1 MKGPRPGLRCGFRS
15 LIGPLVLRP
24 AAVDR
29 LRFLLT
35 VSGIAVGVATIAAIR
50 LANASVLSSFSDTVD
65 LVAGKASITVLAD
78 GPGIPEATLSR
89 LAWLRRAGATLAP
102 AITETAAAG
111 AADGEVVEVLGIDPL
126 ADGAARQYSF
136 APSQDDSAEHA
147 TYSGAQ
153 ATRSFLEGVRG
164 SEAPGAG
171 AAVERAEAHSP
182 FEENPPFP
190 VAAAKQDA
198 LGSEANLFSIFD
210 RDSILVTEAFAA
222 RHALRAGSSFPLVT
236 NSVERTFRVAAVLRL
251 TGAARAASGSIV
263 FMDLAAAQE
272 AFGKVGRLDRI
283 DVVLPPGLSEEGRA
297 RFEAEIRASLPPGT
311 TAGRPERR
319 TETVDRL
326 VRAFRVNLSA
336 LGLIALLVGMY
347 FVYNTLSIS
356 VLRRRTDIGTVRA
369 LGASKRS
376 VFAVFLAEGLAL
388 GTLGSAAGAG
398 LGAALA
404 KFALLLVGGTA
415 TQLYIPSAHPSL
427 HLDPL
432 VLLLAFALG
441 VVSSTLSALA
451 PALEA
456 AGVEPAAT
464 MRHGSV
470 EAARRRRTRPL
481 ALAGAVLLV
490 LAALATRPGPV
501 RGLPLFGF
509 ASVFL
514 IVSGVS
520 LLAPAAVTFVS
531 ARLDGPALRLF
542 GVEARLARANLT
554 GSLSRTSVAVAALT
568 MALAMMVA
576 VAVMVG
582 SFRTTVATWASQTL
596 SSDLFL
602 SPASGRS
609 GPSFGRI
616 PDEAIALV
624 RSVPGV
630 DEVGPF
636 LAFSATWNGVP
647 FTVGSGLFAFIAKH
661 GNLPLVDGRD
671 PRVVLAGALERGEAM
686 VSEPYAE
693 KFRVK
698 TGDEV
703 ELPTDKGPVRMRVA
717 GVYTDYSNDRGT
729 ITLDRAQFQ
738 RIWPLAG
745 ASTAAVTLKPGVP
758 PEEGARRVA
767 AALRGRYALR
777 VRTNATLRKVVLRIF
792 DRTFAVT
799 YALEAVALAVAV
811 LGVFNTLT
819 ALVLERR
826 REIGLLRV
834 LGASAARV
842 KRAVRYEAA
851 AIGGL
856 GAGLG
861 ALAGGAMSLVLVHV
875 INRQS
880 FGWTIAMHVP
890 WGFLAA
896 ALGLVLL
903 ATLAAASRPAG
914 LAAATDVAAALKE
927 E

>member
-1 MKGPRPGLRCGFRS
+1 VTGFRH
-15 LIGPLVLRP
+15 LLGPLVLRP
-24 AAVDR
+24 AAKDR
-29 LRFLLT
+29 LRFFLT

-65 LVAGKASITVLAD
+65 FVAGKASITVLAD
-78 GPGIPEATLSR
+78 GPGIPEAALER

-111 AADGEVVEVLGIDPL
+111 AADGEVVDVLGIDPL
-126 ADGAARQYSF
+126 ADGSAREYSF
-136 APSQDDSAEHA
+136 ASEESDILSIFEKDSVLVTSVFAERNHLHP
-147 TYSGAQ
+147 GD
-153 ATRSFLEGVRG
+153 FLPLVVRG
-164 SEAPGAG
+164 
-171 AAVERAEAHSP
+171 VER
-182 FEENPPFP
+182 
-190 VAAAKQDA
+190 
-198 LGSEANLFSIFD
+198 
-210 RDSILVTEAFAA
+210 R
-222 RHALRAGSSFPLVT
+222 
-236 NSVERTFRVAAVLRL
+236 FRVAAVLRPV
-251 TGAARAASGSIV
+251 GAARAASGSIL
-263 FMDLAAAQE
+263 FMDLAGAQE

-297 RFEAEIRASLPPGT
+297 RFEEEIRASLPPGT

-388 GTLGSAAGAG
+388 GVLGSAAGAG
-398 LGAALA
+398 LGAVLA
-404 KFALLLVGGTA
+404 KGALLLVGGTA
-415 TQLYIPSAHPSL
+415 TELYIPSAHPSL
-427 HLDPL
+427 HLDPF
-432 VLLLAFALG
+432 VLLLAFTVG
-441 VVSSTLSALA
+441 VVSSVLSALA

-481 ALAGAVLLV
+481 ALAGVVLLV
-490 LAALATRPGPV
+490 LAFLATLPGPV

-509 ASVFL
+509 LSVSL

-520 LLAPAAVTFVS
+520 LLAPAAVTLAA
-531 ARLDGPALRLF
+531 ARLDGPALRIF

-568 MALAMMVA
+568 MALAMMVS

-582 SFRTTVATWASQTL
+582 SFRTTVATWVGQTL
-596 SSDLFL
+596 ASDLFL

-609 GPSFGRI
+609 GASFGRI
-616 PDEAIALV
+616 PDEAIEIV
-624 RSVPGV
+624 RGVPGV
-630 DEVGPF
+630 DEVDPF
-636 LAFSATWNGVP
+636 LAFSATRDGVP

-671 PRVVLAGALERGEAM
+671 PKKVLARALEQSEVV

-693 KFRVK
+693 KFRVR

-703 ELPTDKGPVRMRVA
+703 ELPSDRGPVRFRVA

-729 ITLDRAQFQ
+729 VTLDRAQFQ
-738 RIWPLAG
+738 RIWPLTG
-745 ASTAAVTLKPGVP
+745 ASTVAVTLKGGVS

-767 AALRGRYALR
+767 AALQGRYVLR
-777 VRTNATLRKVVLRIF
+777 VRTNATLRRIVLRIF

-799 YALEAVALAVAV
+799 YALEGVALAVAV
-811 LGVFNTLT
+811 LGVLNTLT

-842 KRAVRYEAA
+842 RRAVRYEAA
-851 AIGGL
+851 AIGSL
-856 GAGLG
+856 GATLG
-861 ALAGGAMSLVLVHV
+861 TLAGGAMSLVLVHV

-880 FGWTIAMHVP
+880 FGWTIAMHAP

-903 ATLAAASRPAG
+903 ATLAAASHPAG

>member
-1 MKGPRPGLRCGFRS
+1 MTGSSPGLRCGFRS

-65 LVAGKASITVLAD
+65 FVAGKAGITVLAD
-78 GPGIPEATLSR
+78 GPGIPEAALER

-126 ADGAARQYSF
+126 ADAAAREYSF
-136 APSQDDSAEHA
+136 ASSQDGSAEHA

-153 ATRSFLEGVRG
+153 ATRSFLEG
-164 SEAPGAG
+164 E
-171 AAVERAEAHSP
+171 
-182 FEENPPFP
+182 
-190 VAAAKQDA
+190 K
-198 LGSEANLFSIFD
+198 LFSIFD
-210 RDSILVTEAFAA
+210 RDAILVTEAFAA
-222 RHALRAGSSFPLVT
+222 RHGIRAGSSLRLVA
-236 NSVERTFRVAAVLRL
+236 NSVERVFRVAAVLRP

-263 FMDLAAAQE
+263 FMDLAVAQE

-283 DVVLPPGLSEEGRA
+283 DIVLPPGLSGDDRA
-297 RFEAEIRASLPPGT
+297 RFEEEIRASLPPGT

-388 GTLGSAAGAG
+388 GVLGSAAGAA
-398 LGAALA
+398 LGVALA
-404 KFALLLVGGTA
+404 KGALLLVGGTA
-415 TQLYIPSAHPSL
+415 TELYLPSAHPAL

-432 VLLLAFALG
+432 VLLLAFTVG
-441 VVSSTLSALA
+441 VVSSVLSALA

-481 ALAGAVLLV
+481 ALVGSALLV
-490 LAALATRPGPV
+490 LAFLATRPGPV
-501 RGLPLFGF
+501 NGLPLFGF
-509 ASVFL
+509 VSVFL

-520 LLAPAAVTFVS
+520 LLAPAAVTFAA
-531 ARLDGPALRLF
+531 ARLDRPALRLF

-568 MALAMMVA
+568 MALAMMVS

-582 SFRTTVATWASQTL
+582 SFRTTVATWVGQTL
-596 SSDLFL
+596 ASDLFL

-616 PDEAIALV
+616 PDEAIDLV
-624 RSVPGV
+624 RAVPGV
-630 DEVGPF
+630 DDVDPF
-636 LAFSATWNGVP
+636 LAFSATRNGVP
-647 FTVGSGLFAFIAKH
+647 FTVGSRLFAFIAKH
-661 GNLPLVDGRD
+661 GNLPLVDGREA
-671 PRVVLAGALERGEAM
+671 RVVFTEALGKDEAM
-686 VSEPYAE
+686 ISEPFAE

-698 TGDEV
+698 VGELV
-703 ELPTDKGPVRMRVA
+703 ELPTDRGPVQVRVA
-717 GVYTDYSNDRGT
+717 GIYTDYSNDRGT
-729 ITLDRAQFQ
+729 VTLDRAHFQ

-745 ASTAAVTLKPGVP
+745 ASTVAVTLKHGVS

-777 VRTNATLRKVVLRIF
+777 VRTNATLRRIVLKIF

-842 KRAVRYEAA
+842 KRAIRYEAA

-880 FGWTIAMHVP
+880 FGWTIAMHAP

>member
-1 MKGPRPGLRCGFRS
+1 MSGFFRGS
-15 LIGPLVLRP
+15 RRGFFCLVGPLVLRP

-65 LVAGKASITVLAD
+65 FVAGKASITVLAD

-89 LAWLRRAGATLAP
+89 LAWLRRAGATLVP

-126 ADGAARQYSF
+126 ADGAAREYSF
-136 APSQDDSAEHA
+136 ARKD
-147 TYSGAQ
+147 
-153 ATRSFLEGVRG
+153 FLEGKEG
-164 SEAPGAG
+164 KEGAG
-171 AAVERAEAHSP
+171 APQQIRPSKHA
-182 FEENPPFP
+182 
-190 VAAAKQDA
+190 
-198 LGSEANLFSIFD
+198 SEASDILSIFEK
-210 RDSILVTEAFAA
+210 DSVLVTSVFAK
-222 RHALRAGSSFPLVT
+222 RNSLRPGSSLHLVT
-236 NSVERTFRVAAVLRL
+236 NSVERTFRVAAVLRP

-283 DVVLPPGLSEEGRA
+283 DVVLPPGLSEDERV
-297 RFEAEIRASLPPGT
+297 RFEEEIRASLPPGT

-388 GTLGSAAGAG
+388 GALGSAAGTL

-404 KFALLLVGGTA
+404 KGALLLVGGTA

-427 HLDPL
+427 HFDPL

-441 VVSSTLSALA
+441 VVSSVLSALA

-470 EAARRRRTRPL
+470 EAVRRRRTRPF
-481 ALAGAVLLV
+481 AVAGVVLLV

-509 ASVFL
+509 ASVVL

-520 LLAPAAVTFVS
+520 LLAPAAVTFAA

-582 SFRTTVATWASQTL
+582 SFRTTVATWVGQTL

-616 PDEAIALV
+616 PDEAIELV
-624 RSVPGV
+624 RAVPGV
-630 DEVGPF
+630 DEVDPF
-636 LAFSATWNGVP
+636 LAFGATRNGVP
-647 FTVGSGLFAFIAKH
+647 FIVGSGLFAFIAKH

-693 KFRVK
+693 KFHVK
-698 TGDEV
+698 TGDDV
-703 ELPTDKGPVRMRVA
+703 ELPSDRGAVRVRVA

-729 ITLDRAQFQ
+729 ITLDRAHFQ

-745 ASTAAVTLKPGVP
+745 ASTAAVTLKQGVS

-777 VRTNATLRKVVLRIF
+777 VRTNATLRNVVLRIF

-880 FGWTIAMHVP
+880 FGWTIAMHAP

>member
-1 MKGPRPGLRCGFRS
+1 MTGPSHGLLCGFRS

-24 AAVDR
+24 AAADR

-35 VSGIAVGVATIAAIR
+35 VTGIAVGVATVAAIR

-65 LVAGKASITVLAD
+65 FVAGKSSITVLAD
-78 GPGIPEATLSR
+78 GPGIPEGALSR

-102 AITETAAAG
+102 AIAETAAAG

-136 APSQDDSAEHA
+136 APSQDDSAESPS
-147 TYSGAQ
+147 YSGAR
-153 ATRSFLEGVRG
+153 ATRSFLEGEKG
-164 SEAPGAG
+164 
-171 AAVERAEAHSP
+171 
-182 FEENPPFP
+182 
-190 VAAAKQDA
+190 K
-198 LGSEANLFSIFD
+198 ANLFSVFD
-210 RDSILVTEAFAA
+210 RDSILVTESFAA
-222 RHALRAGSSFPLVT
+222 RHSLRAGSSFSLVT
-236 NSVERTFRVAAVLRL
+236 NSVERTFRVAAVLRPA
-251 TGAARAASGSIV
+251 GAARAASGSIV

-283 DVVLPPGLSEEGRA
+283 DVVLPPGLSEDARA
-297 RFEAEIRASLPPGT
+297 RFEEEIRASLPPGT

-347 FVYNTLSIS
+347 FVYNTISIS

-388 GTLGSAAGAG
+388 GVLGSAAGIL

-404 KFALLLVGGTA
+404 IGALLLVGGTA
-415 TQLYIPSAHPSL
+415 TQLYVPSAHPTL
-427 HLDPL
+427 HLDPIT
-432 VLLLAFALG
+432 LLLAFALG
-441 VVSSTLSALA
+441 VVSSALSALA

-464 MRHGSV
+464 MRHGSI
-470 EAARRRRTRPL
+470 EAARRRRTRPF
-481 ALAGAVLLV
+481 ALAGVVLLV

-520 LLAPAAVTFVS
+520 LLAPAAVTFAS

-582 SFRTTVATWASQTL
+582 SFRTTVATWIGQTL

-616 PDEAIALV
+616 PDEAIELV
-624 RSVPGV
+624 RAVPGV
-630 DEVGPF
+630 DEVDPF
-636 LAFSATWNGVP
+636 LAFSATNDGVP
-647 FTVGSGLFAFIAKH
+647 FTVGSGLFSFIAKH

-671 PRVVLAGALERGEAM
+671 PRKVFARALERGEAM
-686 VSEPYAE
+686 VSEPYAV
-693 KFRVK
+693 KFQVK

-703 ELPTDKGPVRMRVA
+703 EVPTDKGAVRLRVA

-729 ITLDRAQFQ
+729 ITLDRARFQ
-738 RIWPLAG
+738 KLWPLAG

-777 VRTNATLRKVVLRIF
+777 VRTNATLRNIVLKIF

-856 GAGLG
+856 GVGLG

-880 FGWTIAMHVP
+880 FGWTIAMHAP

>member
-1 MKGPRPGLRCGFRS
+1 MTGPRAGFRA
-15 LIGPLVLRP
+15 LIGPLVIRP
-24 AAVDR
+24 ALKDR

-35 VSGIAVGVATIAAIR
+35 ISGIAVGVATVAAIR

-65 LVAGKASITVLAD
+65 FVAGKSGITILAD
-78 GPGIPEATLSR
+78 GPGIPEATLQR
-89 LAWLRRAGATLAP
+89 LAWVRRAGATLAP

-111 AADGEVVEVLGIDPL
+111 ARDGEVVEVLGIDPL
-126 ADGAARQYSF
+126 ADTAAREYSFAEEGREKKEKIFFEGEEGKMRAEAAADSGGGAARS
-136 APSQDDSAEHA
+136 
-147 TYSGAQ
+147 
-153 ATRSFLEGVRG
+153 
-164 SEAPGAG
+164 SET
-171 AAVERAEAHSP
+171 HT
-182 FEENPPFP
+182 FEESPR
-190 VAAAKQDA
+190 
-198 LGSEANLFSIFD
+198 LFSIFKAN
-210 RDSILVTEAFAA
+210 SILVTSALAE
-222 RHALRAGSSFPLVT
+222 RHSLRAGSSFPLVT
-236 NSVERTFRVAAVLRL
+236 NGVERTFRVAAILQPV
-251 TGAARAASGSIV
+251 GAARAASGSIV

-283 DVVLPPGLSEEGRA
+283 DVVLPAGLTEADRL
-297 RFEAEIRASLPPGT
+297 RFEEEIRASLPPGT

-388 GTLGSAAGAG
+388 GVLGSAAGMA
-398 LGAALA
+398 LGVVLA
-404 KFALLLVGGTA
+404 KGALLLVGGT
-415 TQLYIPSAHPSL
+415 TTEIYIPSAHPSL

-441 VVSSTLSALA
+441 VASSVLSALA

-456 AGVEPAAT
+456 AGVDPAAT

-470 EAARRRRTRPL
+470 EAVRRRRTRPL
-481 ALAGAVLLV
+481 ALIGAALLV
-490 LAALATRPGPV
+490 LAFLATRFGPIG
-501 RGLPLFGF
+501 GLPLFGF
-509 ASVFL
+509 LSVFL

-520 LLAPAAVTFVS
+520 LLAPAAVTFAA

-568 MALAMMVA
+568 MALAMMVS

-582 SFRTTVATWASQTL
+582 SFRTTVATWVSQTL
-596 SSDLFL
+596 SADLFI
-602 SPASGRS
+602 SPASGKS
-609 GPSFGRI
+609 GVSVGRI
-616 PDEAIALV
+616 PDAAIAIV
-624 RSVPGV
+624 QGVDGV
-630 DEVGPF
+630 DEIDPF
-636 LAFSATWNGVP
+636 LAFGATRDGVP
-647 FTVGSGLFAFIAKH
+647 FTIGSGLFAFIAKH

-671 PRVVLAGALERGEAM
+671 PRKVFMEALGKDEAM
-686 VSEPYAE
+686 ISEPYAE

-698 TGDEV
+698 TGDFV
-703 ELPTDKGPVRMRVA
+703 ELPTDKGPVRVRVS
-717 GVYTDYSNDRGT
+717 GIYTDYSNDRGT
-729 ITLDRAQFQ
+729 VTLDRAHFQ
-738 RIWPLAG
+738 RLWPLTG
-745 ASTAAVTLKPGVP
+745 AVTVAVTLKEGVS
-758 PEEGARRVA
+758 PEEGARRVT
-767 AALRGRYALR
+767 AALQGRYVLR
-777 VRTNATLRKVVLRIF
+777 VRTNATLRRLVLRIF

-811 LGVFNTLT
+811 LGVLNTLT

-842 KRAVRYEAA
+842 RRAVRYEAA

-856 GAGLG
+856 GVGLG
-861 ALAGGAMSLVLVHV
+861 ALSGGAMSLVLVHV

-880 FGWTIAMHVP
+880 FGWTIAMHPP

-896 ALGLVLL
+896 ALSLVF
-903 ATLAAASRPAG
+903 ATTLLAAARPAG

>member
-1 MKGPRPGLRCGFRS
+1 MTGSSPGFRCGFRS

-24 AAVDR
+24 AAKDR

-65 LVAGKASITVLAD
+65 FVAGKASITVLAD
-78 GPGIPEATLSR
+78 GPGIPEATLER

-111 AADGEVVEVLGIDPL
+111 AADGEVVDVLGIDPL
-126 ADGAARQYSF
+126 TDGIAREYSF
-136 APSQDDSAEHA
+136 AEERTGKKDS
-147 TYSGAQ
+147 
-153 ATRSFLEGVRG
+153 LEGEEG
-164 SEAPGAG
+164 KAPAEAPQCIHPSKRAS
-171 AAVERAEAHSP
+171 AASDIFSIFEKDSVLVTSVFAKRNSLRPGSSLHLVTNGVERA
-182 FEENPPFP
+182 
-190 VAAAKQDA
+190 
-198 LGSEANLFSIFD
+198 
-210 RDSILVTEAFAA
+210 
-222 RHALRAGSSFPLVT
+222 
-236 NSVERTFRVAAVLRL
+236 FRVAAVLQPA
-251 TGAARAASGSIV
+251 GAARAASGSIL

-297 RFEAEIRASLPPGT
+297 RFEEEIRASLPPGT

-376 VFAVFLAEGLAL
+376 IFAVFLAEGLAL
-388 GTLGSAAGAG
+388 GVLGSAV
-398 LGAALA
+398 GAALGTVLA
-404 KFALLLVGGTA
+404 KGALLLVGGTA
-415 TQLYIPSAHPSL
+415 TELYVPSAHPTL
-427 HLDPL
+427 RLDPL
-432 VLLLAFALG
+432 VLLFAFALG
-441 VVSSTLSALA
+441 VASSVLSALA

-456 AGVEPAAT
+456 AGVDPAAT

-481 ALAGAVLLV
+481 ALVGAVLLV
-490 LAALATRPGPV
+490 LAFFATLPSPV

-509 ASVFL
+509 LSVFL

-520 LLAPAAVTFVS
+520 LLAPAAVTLAA
-531 ARLDGPALRLF
+531 ARLDGPALRVF

-568 MALAMMVA
+568 MALAMMVS

-596 SSDLFL
+596 ASDLFL
-602 SPASGRS
+602 SPASGKS
-609 GPSFGRI
+609 GASFGRV
-616 PDEAIALV
+616 PDEAIDIV
-624 RSVPGV
+624 RAVSGV
-630 DEVGPF
+630 DEVDPF
-636 LAFSATWNGVP
+636 LAFGATRNGVP

-671 PRVVLAGALERGEAM
+671 TRTVFTKALGKDEAM
-686 VSEPYAE
+686 ISEPYAE
-693 KFRVK
+693 KFHVR
-698 TGDEV
+698 TGDFV
-703 ELPTDKGPVRMRVA
+703 ELPTDKGPVRVRVS
-717 GVYTDYSNDRGT
+717 GIYTDYSNDRGT
-729 ITLDRAQFQ
+729 VTLDRAHFQ
-738 RIWPLAG
+738 RLWPLTG
-745 ASTAAVTLKPGVP
+745 AATVAVTLKEGVS

-767 AALRGRYALR
+767 AALRGRYVLR
-777 VRTNATLRKVVLRIF
+777 VHTNATLRKLVLRIF

-799 YALEAVALAVAV
+799 YALEGVALAVAV

-842 KRAVRYEAA
+842 RRAVRYEAA

-861 ALAGGAMSLVLVHV
+861 ALAGSAMSLVLVHV

-896 ALGLVLL
+896 ALSLVLL

>member
-1 MKGPRPGLRCGFRS
+1 MTGSSPSLRCGFRS

-24 AAVDR
+24 AAADR

-50 LANASVLSSFSDTVD
+50 LANASILSSFSDTVD
-65 LVAGKASITVLAD
+65 FVAGKAGITVLAD
-78 GPGIPEATLSR
+78 GPGIPEATLER

-126 ADGAARQYSF
+126 ADAAAREYSF
-136 APSQDDSAEHA
+136 AHSQDDSPERA
-147 TYSGAQ
+147 TYSGAHESK
-153 ATRSFLEGVRG
+153 SFLEGEKG
-164 SEAPGAG
+164 MGI
-171 AAVERAEAHSP
+171 
-182 FEENPPFP
+182 FEKN
-190 VAAAKQDA
+190 
-198 LGSEANLFSIFD
+198 
-210 RDSILVTEAFAA
+210 SILVTSVFAE
-222 RHALRAGSSFPLVT
+222 RRKIQRGDLLPLVT
-236 NSVERTFRVAAVLRL
+236 NGKEQMFRVAAVLRP

-263 FMDLAAAQE
+263 FMDLAVAQE

-283 DVVLPPGLSEEGRA
+283 DIVLPPGLSEDDRA
-297 RFEAEIRASLPPGT
+297 RFEEEIRASLPPGT

-376 VFAVFLAEGLAL
+376 VFTVFLAEGLAL
-388 GTLGSAAGAG
+388 GVLGSATGVA

-404 KFALLLVGGTA
+404 KGALFLVGGTA
-415 TQLYIPSAHPSL
+415 TELYLPSAHPAL
-427 HLDPL
+427 RLDPL
-432 VLLLAFALG
+432 VLLVAFTVG
-441 VVSSTLSALA
+441 VVSSVLSALA

-456 AGVEPAAT
+456 AAVEPAAT

-481 ALAGAVLLV
+481 ALAGSALLV
-490 LAALATRPGPV
+490 LALLATRPGPV
-501 RGLPLFGF
+501 DGLPIYGF
-509 ASVFL
+509 VSVFL

-520 LLAPAAVTFVS
+520 LLAPAAVTFAA
-531 ARLDGPALRLF
+531 ARLDRPALRLF

-568 MALAMMVA
+568 MALAMMVS

-582 SFRTTVATWASQTL
+582 SFRTTVATWVGQTL
-596 SSDLFL
+596 ASDLFL

-616 PDEAIALV
+616 PDEAIDLV
-624 RSVPGV
+624 RAVPGV
-630 DEVGPF
+630 DEVDPF
-636 LAFSATWNGVP
+636 LAFPATRNGVP
-647 FTVGSGLFAFIAKH
+647 FTVGSGLFSFIAKH

-671 PRVVLAGALERGEAM
+671 TRLVFTAALGKDEAM
-686 VSEPYAE
+686 ISEPFAE
-693 KFRVK
+693 KFGVK
-698 TGDEV
+698 VGELV
-703 ELPTDKGPVRMRVA
+703 ELPTDRGPVGIRVA
-717 GVYTDYSNDRGT
+717 GIYTDYSNDRGT
-729 ITLDRAQFQ
+729 VTLDRAHFQ
-738 RIWPLAG
+738 RLWPLSG
-745 ASTAAVTLKPGVP
+745 ATSAAVTLKDGVS

-767 AALRGRYALR
+767 AALRGRFALR
-777 VRTNATLRKVVLRIF
+777 VRTNATLRRIVLRIF

-842 KRAVRYEAA
+842 KRAIRYEAA

-856 GAGLG
+856 GIALGLASG
-861 ALAGGAMSLVLVHV
+861 AAMALVLVHV

-880 FGWTIAMHVP
+880 FGWTIAMHWP
-890 WGFLAA
+890 WAFLAG
-896 ALGLVLL
+896 ALGLVFTTTL
-903 ATLAAASRPAG
+903 LAAARPAG
-914 LAAATDVAAALKE
+914 LAAATNVAAALKE

>member
-1 MKGPRPGLRCGFRS
+1 MTGFRH
-15 LIGPLVLRP
+15 LLGPLVLRP
-24 AAVDR
+24 AAKDR
-29 LRFLLT
+29 LRFFLT

-65 LVAGKASITVLAD
+65 FVAGKASITVLAD
-78 GPGIPEATLSR
+78 GPGIPEAALER

-111 AADGEVVEVLGIDPL
+111 AADGEVVDVLGIDPL
-126 ADGAARQYSF
+126 ADAAAREYSF
-136 APSQDDSAEHA
+136 AEERTGKKDS
-147 TYSGAQ
+147 
-153 ATRSFLEGVRG
+153 LEGEEG
-164 SEAPGAG
+164 KAPAAAPQQIHPSKHASEASDILPI
-171 AAVERAEAHSP
+171 
-182 FEENPPFP
+182 FEKN
-190 VAAAKQDA
+190 
-198 LGSEANLFSIFD
+198 
-210 RDSILVTEAFAA
+210 SILVTSVFAK
-222 RHALRAGSSFPLVT
+222 RNSLYPGSSLHLVT
-236 NSVERTFRVAAVLRL
+236 NGVERTFRVAAVLQPA
-251 TGAARAASGSIV
+251 GAARAASGSIL
-263 FMDLAAAQE
+263 FMDLAVAQE

-297 RFEAEIRASLPPGT
+297 RFEEEIRASLPPGT

-326 VRAFRVNLSA
+326 VRAFRLNLSA

-369 LGASKRS
+369 LGASRRS
-376 VFAVFLAEGLAL
+376 IFAVFLAEGLAL
-388 GTLGSAAGAG
+388 GVLGSAAGAG
-398 LGAALA
+398 LGAVLA
-404 KFALLLVGGTA
+404 KGALLLVGGTA
-415 TQLYIPSAHPSL
+415 TELYIPSAHPSL
-427 HLDPL
+427 HLDPF
-432 VLLLAFALG
+432 VLLLAFTVG
-441 VVSSTLSALA
+441 VVSSVLSALA

-470 EAARRRRTRPL
+470 EAVRRRRTRPL
-481 ALAGAVLLV
+481 ALAGVVLLV
-490 LAALATRPGPV
+490 LAFLATLPGPV

-509 ASVFL
+509 LSVFL

-520 LLAPAAVTFVS
+520 LLAPAAVTFAA
-531 ARLDGPALRLF
+531 ARLDRPALRLF

-568 MALAMMVA
+568 MALAMMVS

-582 SFRTTVATWASQTL
+582 SFRTTVATWVGQTL
-596 SSDLFL
+596 ASDLFL

-609 GPSFGRI
+609 GASFGRI
-616 PDEAIALV
+616 PDEAIDIV
-624 RSVPGV
+624 RGVPGV
-630 DEVGPF
+630 DEVDPF
-636 LAFSATWNGVP
+636 LAFGATRDGVP

-671 PRVVLAGALERGEAM
+671 PKKVLARALEQGEVV

-693 KFRVK
+693 KFRVR

-703 ELPTDKGPVRMRVA
+703 ELPSDRGPVRFRVA

-729 ITLDRAQFQ
+729 VTLDRAQFQ
-738 RIWPLAG
+738 RIWPLTG
-745 ASTAAVTLKPGVP
+745 ASTVAVTLKGGVS

-767 AALRGRYALR
+767 AALQGRYVLR
-777 VRTNATLRKVVLRIF
+777 VRTNATLRRIVLRIF

-799 YALEAVALAVAV
+799 YALEGVALAVAV
-811 LGVFNTLT
+811 LGVLNTLT

-842 KRAVRYEAA
+842 RRAVRYEAA
-851 AIGGL
+851 AIGSL
-856 GAGLG
+856 GTILG
-861 ALAGGAMSLVLVHV
+861 TLAGGAMSLVLVHV

-880 FGWTIAMHVP
+880 FGWTIAMHTP